1 VRAHGMVVPEGLTPT
16 SVLAG
21 LGRALFLS
29 SLLLAAFLGFKVWGT
44 NLITLDSQQRL
55 RTEIAVSD
63 RVEVV
68 SEAQSPVFDDSA
80 PTAEVETISTA
91 TPEVVQVAEEV
102 QTVSTPTPVT
112 PALDNVG
119 VGLVK
124 ESAEA
129 ALLEVGE
136 PLGVLRIP
144 AIDVDLVVVGG
155 VGTEELK
162 MGPGHYPGTALP
174 GGLGNA
180 AFAGHRT
187 TYGAPFLDVDRLQ
200 AGDVIEFAR
209 GDDIWVYEVT
219 GTQVVSPTDAHVLLT
234 EDPLESVLTLT
245 SCHPKRSTA
254 QRIIVSAALR
264 HDLSSAVQPSARYL
278 SPAGYD
284 MSESVLASPLEM
296 ISADLP
302 DKRLTADFSIGSRLG
317 DLMVADQVVVD
328 QIEEVAAIPE
338 ETEVAAVLA
347 ATPAPVETAVEEP
360 MLGVAGGGVRE
371 VAPVPV
377 VVGTVAS
384 TDANWFVPE
393 VTPRGWFGVTMWLAG
408 LLHLV
413 QAMAWV
419 TRRIGRWSVL
429 LGLPVG
435 AYCLWGLFVS
445 LEPVLPGV

>member
-1 VRAHGMVVPEGLTPT
+1 MRAHGMVVPEGLTPT

-55 RTEIAVSD
+55 RTEIVVSD
-63 RVEVV
+63 RVEVAP
-68 SEAQSPVFDDSA
+68 EAQSPVFDDSA
-80 PTAEVETISTA
+80 PTAEAETISTA
-91 TPEVVQVAEEV
+91 TPEVVPVAEVVE
-102 QTVSTPTPVT
+102 TVSAPSSVTPT
-112 PALDNVG
+112 LDNVG

-219 GTQVVSPTDAHVLLT
+219 GTQIVSPTDAHVLLT
-234 EDPLESVLTLT
+234 ENPLESVLTLT

-254 QRIIVSAALR
+254 QRIIISAALR
-264 HDLSSAVQPSARYL
+264 HDLSSVVQPSARYL

-284 MSESVLASPLEM
+284 LSESVLASPLEM

-302 DKRLTADFSIGSRLG
+302 DKRLTADFSVGSRLG
-317 DLMVADQVVVD
+317 DVVGADQVVGD
-328 QIEEVAAIPE
+328 QVEEVAAIPE
-338 ETEVAAVLA
+338 ETEVTAVLT
-347 ATPAPVETAVEEP
+347 ATPAPQEAVVEEP
-360 MLGVAGGGVRE
+360 MSGLSGGAVRE
-371 VAPVPV
+371 VAPASV

-384 TDANWFVPE
+384 ADANWFVPE
-393 VTPRGWFGVTMWLAG
+393 VTPRGWFGVMMWLAG
-408 LLHLV
+408 LLLLV

-445 LEPVLPGV
+445 LEPVLPSV

>member
-1 VRAHGMVVPEGLTPT
+1 MVVPEGLTPT

-55 RTEIAVSD
+55 RTEIVVSD
-63 RVEVV
+63 RVEVAP
-68 SEAQSPVFDDSA
+68 EAQSPVFDDSA
-80 PTAEVETISTA
+80 PTVEAETISTA
-91 TPEVVQVAEEV
+91 APEVVQVAEVVE
-102 QTVSTPTPVT
+102 TVSTPSSVT
-112 PALDNVG
+112 PTLDNVG

-219 GTQVVSPTDAHVLLT
+219 GTQIVSPTDAHVLLT
-234 EDPLESVLTLT
+234 ENPLESVLTLT

-254 QRIIVSAALR
+254 QRIIISAALR

-284 MSESVLASPLEM
+284 LSESVLASPLEM

-302 DKRLTADFSIGSRLG
+302 DKRLTADFSVGSRLG
-317 DLMVADQVVVD
+317 DVVGADTVVVD
-328 QIEEVAAIPE
+328 EVEEVAAIPE
-338 ETEVAAVLA
+338 ETEVTAVLT
-347 ATPAPVETAVEEP
+347 ATPAPQEAVVEEP
-360 MLGVAGGGVRE
+360 MSGLSGGAVRE
-371 VAPVPV
+371 VAPASV

-384 TDANWFVPE
+384 ADGNWFVPE
-393 VTPRGWFGVTMWLAG
+393 VTPRGWFGVMMWLAG
-408 LLHLV
+408 LLLVV

-419 TRRIGRWSVL
+419 TRRVGRWSVL

-445 LEPVLPGV
+445 LEPVLPSV

>member
-1 VRAHGMVVPEGLTPT
+1 MVVPEGLTPT

-55 RTEIAVSD
+55 RTEIVVSD

-393 VTPRGWFGVTMWLAG
+393 VTPRGWLGVTMWLAG
-408 LLHLV
+408 LLLLV

-445 LEPVLPGV
+445 LEPVLPSV

>member
-1 VRAHGMVVPEGLTPT
+1 MRAHGMVVPEGLTPT

-29 SLLLAAFLGFKVWGT
+29 SLLLVAFLGFKVWGT

-55 RTEIAVSD
+55 RTEIVVLD
-63 RVEVV
+63 RVEVAP
-68 SEAQSPVFDDSA
+68 EAQSPVFDDSA
-80 PTAEVETISTA
+80 PTAEAETISTA
-91 TPEVVQVAEEV
+91 TPEVVPVAEVVE
-102 QTVSTPTPVT
+102 TVSTPSSVT
-112 PALDNVG
+112 PTLDNAG

-155 VGTEELK
+155 VGTDELK

-219 GTQVVSPTDAHVLLT
+219 GTQIVSPTDAHVLLT
-234 EDPLESVLTLT
+234 ENPLESVLTLT

-284 MSESVLASPLEM
+284 LSESVLASPLEM

-302 DKRLTADFSIGSRLG
+302 DKRLTADFSVGSRLG
-317 DLMVADQVVVD
+317 DVVGADQVVVD

-338 ETEVAAVLA
+338 ETEVTAVLT
-347 ATPAPVETAVEEP
+347 ATPAPQEAVVEEP
-360 MLGVAGGGVRE
+360 MSGLSGGAVRE
-371 VAPVPV
+371 VAPASV

-384 TDANWFVPE
+384 ADANWFVPE
-393 VTPRGWFGVTMWLAG
+393 VTPRGWFGVMMWLAG
-408 LLHLV
+408 LLLLV

-445 LEPVLPGV
+445 LEPVLPSV

>member
-1 VRAHGMVVPEGLTPT
+1 MVVPEGLTPT

-29 SLLLAAFLGFKVWGT
+29 SLLLVAFLGFKVWGT

-55 RTEIAVSD
+55 RTEIVVSD
-63 RVEVV
+63 RVEVAP
-68 SEAQSPVFDDSA
+68 EAQSPVFDDSA
-80 PTAEVETISTA
+80 PTAEAETISTA
-91 TPEVVQVAEEV
+91 TPEVVPVAEVVE
-102 QTVSTPTPVT
+102 TVSTPSSVT
-112 PALDNVG
+112 PTLDNAG

-155 VGTEELK
+155 VGTDELK

-219 GTQVVSPTDAHVLLT
+219 GTQIVSPTDAHVLLT
-234 EDPLESVLTLT
+234 ENPLESVLTLT

-284 MSESVLASPLEM
+284 LSESVLASPLEM

-302 DKRLTADFSIGSRLG
+302 DKRLTADFSVGSRLG
-317 DLMVADQVVVD
+317 DVVGADTVVGDQV
-328 QIEEVAAIPE
+328 EEVAAIPE
-338 ETEVAAVLA
+338 ETEVTAVLT
-347 ATPAPVETAVEEP
+347 ATPAPQEAVVEEP
-360 MLGVAGGGVRE
+360 MSGLSGGAVRE
-371 VAPVPV
+371 VAPASV

-384 TDANWFVPE
+384 ADANWFVPE
-393 VTPRGWFGVTMWLAG
+393 VTPRGWFGVMMWLAG
-408 LLHLV
+408 LLLLV

-445 LEPVLPGV
+445 LEPVLPSV

>member
-1 VRAHGMVVPEGLTPT
+1 MRAHGMVVPEGLTPT

-55 RTEIAVSD
+55 RTEIVVSD
-63 RVEVV
+63 RVEVAP
-68 SEAQSPVFDDSA
+68 EAQSPVFDDSA
-80 PTAEVETISTA
+80 PTAEAETISTA
-91 TPEVVQVAEEV
+91 TPEVVPVAEVVE
-102 QTVSTPTPVT
+102 TVSTPSSVT
-112 PALDNVG
+112 PTLDNVG

-219 GTQVVSPTDAHVLLT
+219 GTQIVSPTDAHVLLT
-234 EDPLESVLTLT
+234 ENPLESVLTLT

-254 QRIIVSAALR
+254 QRIIISAALR

-284 MSESVLASPLEM
+284 LSESVLASPLEM

-302 DKRLTADFSIGSRLG
+302 DKRLTADFSVGSRLG
-317 DLMVADQVVVD
+317 DVVGADPVVGD

-338 ETEVAAVLA
+338 ETEVTAVLT
-347 ATPAPVETAVEEP
+347 ATPAPQEAVVEEP
-360 MLGVAGGGVRE
+360 MSGLSGGAVRE
-371 VAPVPV
+371 VAPASV

-384 TDANWFVPE
+384 ADANWFVPE
-393 VTPRGWFGVTMWLAG
+393 VTPRGWFGVMMWLAG
-408 LLHLV
+408 LLLLV

-445 LEPVLPGV
+445 LEPVLPSV

>member
-1 VRAHGMVVPEGLTPT
+1 MVVPEGLTPT

-55 RTEIAVSD
+55 RTEIVVSD

-219 GTQVVSPTDAHVLLT
+219 GTQIVSPTDAHVLLT
-234 EDPLESVLTLT
+234 ESPLESVLTLT

-302 DKRLTADFSIGSRLG
+302 DKRLTADFSVGSRLG
-317 DLMVADQVVVD
+317 DLMVADQAVVD

-408 LLHLV
+408 LLLLV

>member
-1 VRAHGMVVPEGLTPT
+1 MVVPEGLTPT

-55 RTEIAVSD
+55 RTEIVVSD

-102 QTVSTPTPVT
+102 QTASTPTPVT
-112 PALDNVG
+112 PAPDNVG

-219 GTQVVSPTDAHVLLT
+219 GTQIVSPTDAHVLLT
-234 EDPLESVLTLT
+234 ESPLESVLTLT

-284 MSESVLASPLEM
+284 LSESVLASPLEM
-296 ISADLP
+296 ISVDLP

-408 LLHLV
+408 LLLLV

>member
-1 VRAHGMVVPEGLTPT
+1 
-16 SVLAG
+16 
-21 LGRALFLS
+21 
-29 SLLLAAFLGFKVWGT
+29 
-44 NLITLDSQQRL
+44 
-55 RTEIAVSD
+55 
-63 RVEVV
+63 
-68 SEAQSPVFDDSA
+68 
-80 PTAEVETISTA
+80 
-91 TPEVVQVAEEV
+91 
-102 QTVSTPTPVT
+102 
-112 PALDNVG
+112 
-119 VGLVK
+119 
-124 ESAEA
+124 
-129 ALLEVGE
+129 
-136 PLGVLRIP
+136 
-144 AIDVDLVVVGG
+144 
-155 VGTEELK
+155 
-162 MGPGHYPGTALP
+162 
-174 GGLGNA
+174 
-180 AFAGHRT
+180 
-187 TYGAPFLDVDRLQ
+187 
-200 AGDVIEFAR
+200 
-209 GDDIWVYEVT
+209 
-219 GTQVVSPTDAHVLLT
+219 
-234 EDPLESVLTLT
+234 LTLT

-284 MSESVLASPLEM
+284 LSESVLASPLEM
-296 ISADLP
+296 ISVDLP

-393 VTPRGWFGVTMWLAG
+393 VTPRGWLGVTIWLAG
-408 LLHLV
+408 LLLLV
-413 QAMAWV
+413 QAMAWT

-445 LEPVLPGV
+445 LEPVLPSV

>member
-1 VRAHGMVVPEGLTPT
+1 MVVPEGLTPT

-55 RTEIAVSD
+55 RTEIVVSD

-284 MSESVLASPLEM
+284 LSESVLASPLEM
-296 ISADLP
+296 ISVDLP

-408 LLHLV
+408 LLLLV

>member
-1 VRAHGMVVPEGLTPT
+1 MVVPEGLTPT

>member
-1 VRAHGMVVPEGLTPT
+1 MRAHGMVVPEGLTPS

-55 RTEIAVSD
+55 RTEIVVSD
-63 RVEVV
+63 RVEVAA
-68 SEAQSPVFDDSA
+68 EAQSPVFDDAA
-80 PTAEVETISTA
+80 PTAEAQTISTA
-91 TPEVVQVAEEV
+91 TAEVVPVAEEV

-129 ALLEVGE
+129 ALLEVGA

-180 AFAGHRT
+180 ALAGHRT

-200 AGDVIEFAR
+200 AGDVIEFVR

-219 GTQVVSPTDAHVLLT
+219 ETQIVSPTDAHVLLT
-234 EDPLESVLTLT
+234 ENPLESVLTLT

-302 DKRLTADFSIGSRLG
+302 DKRLTADFSVGSRLG
-317 DLMVADQVVVD
+317 DLVVADQAVVD

-347 ATPAPVETAVEEP
+347 ATPAPQETAVEEP
-360 MLGVAGGGVRE
+360 MSGLSGGAVRE

-384 TDANWFVPE
+384 ADANWFGPE

-408 LLHLV
+408 LLLLV

-445 LEPVLPGV
+445 LEPVLPSV

>member
-1 VRAHGMVVPEGLTPT
+1 MRAHGMVVPEGLTPT

-55 RTEIAVSD
+55 RTEIVVSD

-91 TPEVVQVAEEV
+91 TPEVVPVAEVVE
-102 QTVSTPTPVT
+102 TVSTPSSVT
-112 PALDNVG
+112 PTLDNVG

-209 GDDIWVYEVT
+209 GAHIWVYEVT

-234 EDPLESVLTLT
+234 ENPLESVLTLT

-302 DKRLTADFSIGSRLG
+302 DKRLTADFSVGSRLG
-317 DLMVADQVVVD
+317 DLMVADQAVVD

-347 ATPAPVETAVEEP
+347 ATPAPQETAVEEP

-408 LLHLV
+408 LLLLV

-445 LEPVLPGV
+445 LEPVLPSV

>member
-1 VRAHGMVVPEGLTPT
+1 MVVPEGLTPT

-55 RTEIAVSD
+55 RTEIVVSD
-63 RVEVV
+63 RVEVAP
-68 SEAQSPVFDDSA
+68 EAQSPVFDDSA
-80 PTAEVETISTA
+80 PTAEAETISTA
-91 TPEVVQVAEEV
+91 TPEVVPVAEVVE
-102 QTVSTPTPVT
+102 TVSAPSSVTPT
-112 PALDNVG
+112 LDNVG

-219 GTQVVSPTDAHVLLT
+219 GTQIVSPTDAHVLLT
-234 EDPLESVLTLT
+234 ENPLESVLTLT

-254 QRIIVSAALR
+254 QRIIISAALR
-264 HDLSSAVQPSARYL
+264 HDLSSVVQPSARYL

-284 MSESVLASPLEM
+284 LSESVLASPLEM

-302 DKRLTADFSIGSRLG
+302 DKRLTADFSVGSRLG
-317 DLMVADQVVVD
+317 DVVGADQVVGD
-328 QIEEVAAIPE
+328 QVEEVAAIPE
-338 ETEVAAVLA
+338 ETEVTAVLT
-347 ATPAPVETAVEEP
+347 ATPAPQEAVVEEP
-360 MLGVAGGGVRE
+360 MSGLSGGAVRE
-371 VAPVPV
+371 VAPASV

-384 TDANWFVPE
+384 ADANWFVPE
-393 VTPRGWFGVTMWLAG
+393 VTPRGWFGVMMWLAG
-408 LLHLV
+408 LLLLV

-445 LEPVLPGV
+445 LEPVLPSV

>member
-1 VRAHGMVVPEGLTPT
+1 MVVPEGLTPT

-55 RTEIAVSD
+55 RTEIVVSD
-63 RVEVV
+63 RVEVAPEV
-68 SEAQSPVFDDSA
+68 QSPVFDDSA
-80 PTAEVETISTA
+80 PTAEAETISTA
-91 TPEVVQVAEEV
+91 TPEVVPVAEVVE
-102 QTVSTPTPVT
+102 TVSAPSSVTPT
-112 PALDNVG
+112 LDNVG

-219 GTQVVSPTDAHVLLT
+219 GTQIVSPTDAHVLLT
-234 EDPLESVLTLT
+234 ENPLESVLTLT

-254 QRIIVSAALR
+254 QRIIISAALR
-264 HDLSSAVQPSARYL
+264 HDLSSVVQPSARYL

-284 MSESVLASPLEM
+284 LSESVLASPLEM

-302 DKRLTADFSIGSRLG
+302 DKRLTADFSVGSRLG
-317 DLMVADQVVVD
+317 DVVVADPAVVD

-338 ETEVAAVLA
+338 ETEVTAVLT
-347 ATPAPVETAVEEP
+347 ATPAPQEAVAEEP
-360 MLGVAGGGVRE
+360 ISGLSGDAVRA
-371 VAPVPV
+371 VAPASV

-384 TDANWFVPE
+384 ADANWFVPE
-393 VTPRGWFGVTMWLAG
+393 VTPRGWFGVMMWLAG
-408 LLHLV
+408 LLLLV

-445 LEPVLPGV
+445 LEPVLPSV